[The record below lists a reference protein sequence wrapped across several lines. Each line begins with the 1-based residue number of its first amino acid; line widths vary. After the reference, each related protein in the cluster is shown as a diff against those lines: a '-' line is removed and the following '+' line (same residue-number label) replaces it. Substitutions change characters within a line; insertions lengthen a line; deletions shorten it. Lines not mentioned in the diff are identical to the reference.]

1 MELFLIYICILLC
14 YHLNEYQKHG
24 AGNKYNKILLFSG
37 QVIYPGKL
45 SNANCFRIANIGD
58 LYPSDMR
65 HLMKCIG
72 KVLDAMGVPV
82 PVPVPAPIS
91 VRAMMSSST

>member
-1 MELFLIYICILLC
+1 LGQGTSVTKFCF
-14 YHLNEYQKHG
+14 
-24 AGNKYNKILLFSG
+24 FSG

-45 SNANCFRIANIGD
+45 SNANCFRIGNIGE

-82 PVPVPAPIS
+82 PVPVPAPVS
-91 VRAMMSSST
+91 AHAMMSSST

>member
-1 MELFLIYICILLC
+1 MKLFLIYICILFC
-14 YHLNEYQKHG
+14 YHLNEYRKQG
-24 AGNKYNKILLFSG
+24 AENKCKKILLFPG

-45 SNANCFRIANIGD
+45 SNANCFRIGNIGD
-58 LYPSDMR
+58 LYPNDMK

-91 VRAMMSSST
+91 ARAMMSSSP

>member
-1 MELFLIYICILLC
+1 VFVINLC
-14 YHLNEYQKHG
+14 KCS
-24 AGNKYNKILLFSG
+24 KILLFTG

-58 LYPSDMR
+58 LYPHDMK
-65 HLMKCIG
+65 HLLKCVG
-72 KVLDAMGVPV
+72 KVLDAMHVPV

-91 VRAMMSSST
+91 AHAIISSAM

>member
-1 MELFLIYICILLC
+1 MGQRTSVTKFC
-14 YHLNEYQKHG
+14 
-24 AGNKYNKILLFSG
+24 FFPG

-58 LYPSDMR
+58 LYPSDMK

-91 VRAMMSSST
+91 ARVMVSGST